1 MTTSAT
7 RKVAAI
13 TGASSGIGSVYADR
27 FAARGYD
34 LILIARRGERLAAL
48 PGQLSAVHGVEVEV
62 INADLTKEA
71 DLARV
76 EALLADGAAL
86 RVLVN
91 NAGNSRLAP
100 VAKPSAAE
108 SASMIGLNVVAL
120 TRLTEAVLP
129 SFLSNKD
136 GLIINIASV
145 LSPHALPISA
155 IYSGTKGYVLNFS
168 RGLQQELAGTGVR
181 LQVVLPGTTATE
193 LWELSGIALASLNK
207 AKVMSAE
214 DMVDAALAGLDNHED
229 VTLPSVADAS
239 LWDAY
244 DAARFKL
251 FVATQTGKPAPRYG
265 RSCVER

>member
-1 MTTSAT
+1 MMNSAT

-48 PGQLSAVHGVEVEV
+48 SGQLSAVYGVEVEV
-62 INADLTKEA
+62 ISADLTKEA
-71 DLARV
+71 DLVRV
-76 EALLADGAAL
+76 AGSLADSAAL

-100 VAKPSAAE
+100 LADTSAAE
-108 SASMIGLNVVAL
+108 SASMIALNIVAL

-129 SFLSNKD
+129 SFLSQKD

-145 LSPHALPISA
+145 LSLHALPTSA
-155 IYSGTKGYVLNFS
+155 IYSGTKGYVLNLS

-193 LWELSGIALASLNK
+193 LWDLSGVPLASLNK
-207 AKVMSAE
+207 AKIMSAE

-244 DAARFKL
+244 DAARSKL
-251 FVATQTGKPAPRYG
+251 FLATQTGKTAPRYAK
-265 RSCVER
+265 S

>member
-1 MTTSAT
+1 MTTSGT

-48 PGQLSAVHGVEVEV
+48 SGQLSAVYGVEVEV
-62 INADLTKEA
+62 ISADLTKEA
-71 DLARV
+71 DLVRV
-76 EALLADGAAL
+76 AGSLTDSAAL
-86 RVLVN
+86 RVVVN

-100 VAKPSAAE
+100 LADTSAAE
-108 SASMIGLNVVAL
+108 SASMIALNIVAL

-129 SFLSNKD
+129 SFLSQKD

-145 LSPHALPISA
+145 LSLHALPTSA

-193 LWELSGIALASLNK
+193 LWDLSGVPLASLNK
-207 AKVMSAE
+207 AKIMSAE

-244 DAARFKL
+244 DAARSKL
-251 FVATQTGKPAPRYG
+251 FLATQTGKPAPRYAK
-265 RSCVER
+265 S